1 MKDSISKEQLLP
13 HPIGKV
19 WSAITKAEEIS
30 TWFIK
35 ADFKAQKGY
44 QYTFT
49 SDGEN
54 GCTQITGEIKQ
65 ANPYVLE
72 YSWIVADTKV
82 ETIVKWS
89 LQETEEGTLLSLEHS
104 GISNYD
110 GDSALQMFTSF
121 NGGWDN
127 CITGLAGYLKETIHA
142 G

>member
-1 MKDSISKEQLLP
+1 MKDSISKEQLLL

-19 WSAITKAEEIS
+19 WNAITKAEEIS

-54 GCTQITGEIKQ
+54 GCTTISGEIKQ
-65 ANPYVLE
+65 ADPYTLE
-72 YSWIVADTKV
+72 YTWIVAETKV
-82 ETIVKWS
+82 ETTVKWS
-89 LQETEEGTLLSLEHS
+89 LQETEEGTMLSLEHS
-104 GISNYD
+104 GISNYG
-110 GDSALQMFTSF
+110 GDTAVQMFTSF

-127 CITGLAGYLKETIHA
+127 CIAGLTGYLKETVHA

>member
-1 MKDSISKEQLLP
+1 MKDSILKEQLLP

-19 WSAITKAEEIS
+19 WNAITNAEEIS

-35 ADFKAQKGY
+35 ADFKAEKGY

-65 ANPYVLE
+65 AEPYNLE

-89 LQETEEGTLLSLEHS
+89 LQETKEGTLLSLEHS

-110 GDSALQMFTSF
+110 GDSALQMLLVSMVV
-121 NGGWDN
+121 G
-127 CITGLAGYLKETIHA
+127 TIVLQDSLDT
-142 G
+142 